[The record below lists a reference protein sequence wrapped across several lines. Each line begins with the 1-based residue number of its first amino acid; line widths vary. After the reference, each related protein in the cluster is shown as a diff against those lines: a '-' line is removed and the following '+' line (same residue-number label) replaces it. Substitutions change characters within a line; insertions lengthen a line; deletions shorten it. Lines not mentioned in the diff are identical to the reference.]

1 MAAARLA
8 WSLERA
14 VAPPPPLSL
23 ERIRNLAVE
32 TGDDNLAGVISPR
45 VLSPPWDGSADNGST
60 RSDRGGT
67 GRGTTH
73 TSASSAE
80 SSTASRTG
88 VVNNWSKE
96 VPLPRLAL
104 LSGRTSLRLNVAMAG
119 VQVRLSSRGLL
130 GVGGVAGA
138 RQGSSSG
145 TEKPGATLENAFSS
159 PKKSG
164 ESDRTR
170 KARRCI
176 RRIARQLVERI
187 HPASASAGYQQ
198 ACRLFRD
205 EMGALGYDQSALT
218 VVIKALVETTART
231 RDPEGQDGSGDGRE
245 GFLFSPPP
253 SPPAAAGQQEA
264 AASETPGGATL
275 PGELDET
282 RELVDAGMAVLPK
295 LPVSLD
301 GDGGGG
307 KGGGEAGEEKLLLD
321 IASVE
326 VRICFAWKLMPVLF
340 FSQGLGVSGF
350 FPARATRC
358 TGGGMVS
365 VINLVAVSW
374 GYLHM
379 PRVVFGSRRL
389 GGTTRTSVF
398 SSIAPTST
406 FAPRA

>member
-14 VAPPPPLSL
+14 VAQPPPLSL

-32 TGDDNLAGVISPR
+32 TGDDSLPGVISPR
-45 VLSPPWDGSADNGST
+45 VLSPPWGGSADNGST
-60 RSDRGGT
+60 RSERGGT
-67 GRGTTH
+67 DRGTTH

-80 SSTASRTG
+80 SSTTSRTG
-88 VVNNWSKE
+88 VANNWSKE

-104 LSGRTSLRLNVAMAG
+104 LSGRTSLRLNVVMAG

-130 GVGGVAGA
+130 GVGDGAAGA
-138 RQGSSSG
+138 RQGSSG
-145 TEKPGATLENAFSS
+145 TEKPGATLGNASSS
-159 PKKSG
+159 PKTSG
-164 ESDRTR
+164 ESERTK

-218 VVIKALVETTART
+218 VVIKALVETTARA

-245 GFLFSPPP
+245 GFLYSPPP

-295 LPVSLD
+295 LPASLD

-307 KGGGEAGEEKLLLD
+307 GGGDEAGEEQLLLD

-326 VRICFAWKLMPVLF
+326 VRIVFLETIARVC
-340 FSQGLGVSGF
+340 FSQGLGVSVF
-350 FPARATRC
+350 FPLQSNSNVLAEEWYRSSTWLRFR
-358 TGGGMVS
+358 GV
-365 VINLVAVSW
+365 
-374 GYLHM
+374 
-379 PRVVFGSRRL
+379 
-389 GGTTRTSVF
+389 TRTCRVLCLIGGVVAEQRERVYF
-398 SSIAPTST
+398 LA
-406 FAPRA
+406 